1 MADFTL
7 QRMAAGGMYD
17 HVGGGYARY
26 GVDAKWLVP
35 HFEKMLYDNALL
47 ARAYLH
53 AWQATDDPEHRRIPR
68 GMRCQDLRSF
78 RARGATAARK
88 AKGCQYCPVI
98 AYGIPYR
105 HLSRGPGFP

>member
-68 GMRCQDLRSF
+68 GIRPRTRCAVRTSAHSALVEQPR
-78 RARGATAARK
+78 RGRRK
-88 AKGCQYCPVI
+88 DVNIVQ
-98 AYGIPYR
+98 
-105 HLSRGPGFP
+105 